1 MNYSLEYFEKL
12 AKENK
17 ITVVY
22 YDCSEKHLKAFI
34 VKVDGEYYV
43 CIDSNAS
50 MEDKKYMLAQ
60 ELAHF
65 FTKTFYNVND
75 SEQIKIK
82 NENIAIAY
90 MRKELLK
97 DEK

>member
-22 YDCSEKHLKAFI
+22 YDCSDKPLKAFI

-60 ELAHF
+60 ELAHY

-75 SEQIKIK
+75 SESVKTEK
-82 NENIAIAY
+82 ENIANAY
-90 MRKELLK
+90 MRKELL